1 MLLIIRV
8 PIDMDKD
15 VPVEDKGSFTPKNL
29 FNVKESLKPLTKE
42 EQKVKI
48 VGGKKRITPILLS
61 PKKNF
66 KLGTDKKSMKRSL
79 SPEIEIVSNE
89 TKFTEVT
96 IV

>member
-1 MLLIIRV
+1 
-8 PIDMDKD
+8 MDKD
-15 VPVEDKGSFTPKNL
+15 VPVEDKDAPESDKGSFIPKNL
-29 FNVKESLKPLTKE
+29 FNVKESQKPPTKE

-48 VGGKKRITPILLS
+48 IGGKKRITPILLS

-79 SPEIEIVSNE
+79 SPDIEIVGKE